1 MPDLDPYVKS
11 IQDLLSQL
19 RSPADRMRAMEQA
32 ILEGDGDRTFIIPQ
46 KCELIKIA
54 NKLFNHVHPPIRKSR
69 EARKDAL

>member
-1 MPDLDPYVKS
+1 MNEVATKKLELATSLIGQAV
-11 IQDLLSQL
+11 
-19 RSPADRMRAMEQA
+19 RAMEQA